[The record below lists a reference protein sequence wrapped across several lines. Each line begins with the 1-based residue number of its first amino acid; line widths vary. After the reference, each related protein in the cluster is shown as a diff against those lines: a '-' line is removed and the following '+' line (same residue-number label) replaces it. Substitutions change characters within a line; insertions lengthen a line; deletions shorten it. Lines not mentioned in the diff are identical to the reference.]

1 MKRTP
6 SQRSVHLCISLCRWR
21 QFSVVLL
28 TGAAFILSPTPTAA
42 QMPVQE
48 WVRRYSHSGD
58 DYPIAVAIDRE
69 GNVVVSGYS
78 RGSGTGFDYATIK
91 YSGAGVPLWT
101 NRYDGPANAT
111 DVPHGLAVDSQGN
124 VFATG
129 YSLDIGVNKDYAT
142 VAYSSAG
149 VALWT
154 NRYNGP
160 GNRVDEAYA
169 VAVDAGGNVYVT
181 GASDGGTSR
190 FDYTTIAYSS
200 TDALTADQQ
209 YFRLIGSTFA
219 K

>member
-1 MKRTP
+1 MHFIMQLEAVFGGSADRSRLEFVSTTRCRTNP
-6 SQRSVHLCISLCRWR
+6 RARM
-21 QFSVVLL
+21 
-28 TGAAFILSPTPTAA
+28 G
-42 QMPVQE
+42 
-48 WVRRYSHSGD
+48 RRYSGPGD
-58 DYPIAVAIDRE
+58 DYPVAIATDPE
-69 GNVVVSGYS
+69 GNVVVSGHS
-78 RGSGTGFDYATIK
+78 IGSGTSYDYVTIK

-101 NRYDGPANAT
+101 NRYNGPVNGT
-111 DVPHGLAVDSQGN
+111 DVPHALAVDSQGQ
-124 VFATG
+124 VVVTG
-129 YSLDIGVNKDYAT
+129 YSLDTGVNKDYAI

-169 VAVDAGGNVYVT
+169 VAVDARGDVYVT